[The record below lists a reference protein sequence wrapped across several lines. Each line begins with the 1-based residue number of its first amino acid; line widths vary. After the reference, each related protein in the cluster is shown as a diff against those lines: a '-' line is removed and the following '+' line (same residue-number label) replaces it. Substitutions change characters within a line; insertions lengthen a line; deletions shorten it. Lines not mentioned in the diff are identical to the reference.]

1 MPGDAQMVLCHP
13 PRCPNAIGSPPKSTK
28 TIMGTMEVM
37 AWHGMRCKLN
47 HKHFLIGNA
56 CDTCLRGIYV
66 RWRGLEGLRRSPL
79 GTWSAFGLGGP
90 TFEGKGWEVKVAMV
104 IVITFIPTRWNLSRN
119 KKVWGGGTFH
129 MAMGGRVFVDLHQ
142 DNKAES
148 CRCGRSNDAG
158 LRLNDD
164 TNK

>member
-1 MPGDAQMVLCHP
+1 MVLHHPTLSLNSRWCHGGP
-13 PRCPNAIGSPPKSTK
+13 PASTK
-28 TIMGTMEVM
+28 TIMGMREVM
-37 AWHGMRCKLN
+37 AWHGMRRRMK
-47 HKHFLIGNA
+47 HKHFPIGNA
-56 CDTCLRGIYV
+56 CWTYLRGLYV
-66 RWRGLEGLRRSPL
+66 RERVWGSPL

-90 TFEGKGWEVKVAMV
+90 IFEGKGWEAKVAMV